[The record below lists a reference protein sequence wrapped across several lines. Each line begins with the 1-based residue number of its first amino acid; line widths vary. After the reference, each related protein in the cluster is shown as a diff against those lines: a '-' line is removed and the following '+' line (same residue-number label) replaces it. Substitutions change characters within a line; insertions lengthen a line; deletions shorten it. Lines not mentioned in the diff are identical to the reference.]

1 MIGLNNS
8 SLKSTNSALLVKL
21 LLTGVATNRL
31 QLAEKSGLTKM
42 TISNIV
48 GGLIEN
54 EIFAERKTESGTK
67 RGRPGV
73 DLVLSPKAP
82 KVIGVIVDEL
92 SVSVYL
98 LSLQGET
105 IQETGKISFAPDA
118 TDVWDKVRQGMDL
131 ILRRSINERIL
142 CVSLVSLNKAVDT
155 NDKIISELSHQ
166 YGLPIYFGEYL
177 NAVILSEEFFG
188 EQRGISNFIYVR
200 LDKEIESAVML
211 NGAPLKTSNGG
222 GINLAHVSIDYNGL
236 SCSCGARGCLQS
248 YISTETMEKKLRD
261 ITKLKVDFRGFCEMQ
276 TKKNDSRV
284 DWAFKDMMDKLGFAL
299 KSVSNILGPMNI
311 VIGGLGTLI
320 PDRYLTK
327 LSKSLSSETGQI
339 EVTKSTVQDKRS
351 ELLCASEILYRI
363 ANGNIVL

>member
-73 DLVLSPKAP
+73 DLVLSP
-82 KVIGVIVDEL
+82 
-92 SVSVYL
+92 
-98 LSLQGET
+98 T
-105 IQETGKISFAPDA
+105 PDA

-142 CVSLVSLNKAVDT
+142 CVSLVSLNKTVDT